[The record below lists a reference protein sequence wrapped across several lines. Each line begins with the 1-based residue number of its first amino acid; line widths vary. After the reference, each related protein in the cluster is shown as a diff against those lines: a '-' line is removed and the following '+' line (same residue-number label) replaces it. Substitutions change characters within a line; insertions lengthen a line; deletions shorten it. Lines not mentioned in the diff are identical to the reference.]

1 MMNETQKEPIKKA
14 CHETSDKH
22 KDKDKENGNK
32 DDGS

>member
-1 MMNETQKEPIKKA
+1 MKMMNETQKEPIKKA

-22 KDKDKENGNK
+22 KDKDNGNK